1 MKTLRLSE
9 TWFNRGLWL
18 VALVFA
24 QFLIGLGGTVVKD
37 LPKVES
43 SVRLDD
49 YVEPQ
54 ALSRLKRD
62 IEVAQAGAKVAR
74 NNLSQ
79 ATLQSQSAQ
88 ANNQADREK
97 FENWLATRAV
107 TQKPEQDQELIART
121 KALDTLRQAERD
133 ALARVEAEQKI
144 SLDASQA
151 EARAA
156 SELQV
161 LRQAAQG
168 AFERD
173 ARWQELRVFLYR
185 LALTLP
191 LLLLAGWLF
200 AKKRK
205 SKYWPF
211 VWGFI
216 IFATFGF
223 FVELVPYLPSYGG
236 VVRYVVGIAVTV
248 VGGRYAILAIQKYID
263 EQKQAEALPDN
274 ERRKELDYDLAHTR
288 LSKGVCPGC
297 ERPVDV
303 KDVNNNFCQHCG
315 LGIFTKC
322 GQCETRKSAF
332 ARYCHSCG
340 DRSTMPVGSSP

>member
-9 TWFNRGLWL
+9 KWFNRGLWL

-24 QFLIGLGGTVVKD
+24 QFLIGLGGTIVKD
-37 LPKVES
+37 LPKVEN

-54 ALSRLKRD
+54 ALARLKRE

-88 ANNQADREK
+88 ANNQAARAK

-107 TQKPEQDQELIART
+107 TQKPEQDQELITRT
-121 KALDTLRQAERD
+121 KELDGLRQAERE

-156 SELQV
+156 SELQG

-168 AFERD
+168 AFDRD

-200 AKKRK
+200 VKKRK

-216 IFATFGF
+216 FFAVFGF

-236 VVRYVVGIAVTV
+236 VVRYLVGIAVTV
-248 VGGRYAILAIQKYID
+248 VGGRYAILAIQKYIED
-263 EQKQAEALPDN
+263 QKQAEALPDN

-297 ERPVDV
+297 ERPVDI

-322 GQCETRKSAF
+322 VGCETRKSAF

-340 DRSTMPVGSSP
+340 AQSTMPVGSTS